1 MCPFIATGTAKSS
14 DSFGY
19 QIVRKGEPCCQLTV
33 LFRKIAAVSR
43 WMSWPSL
50 SFCEQLSSFCR
61 HPLMKESSHV
71 SGDLNQKR
79 CLMKSLS
86 VVAGFVASLG
96 LVLMFGPVYS
106 QTPSPSPPAAG
117 EQAEPAAPTTS
128 AATSKRAECQAS
140 TQSLKGQDRRDQ
152 MQLCIA
158 QARLDCLKQAIDKK
172 VDGPQRRDFIR
183 SCVGGGE
190 EPM

>member
-1 MCPFIATGTAKSS
+1 
-14 DSFGY
+14 
-19 QIVRKGEPCCQLTV
+19 
-33 LFRKIAAVSR
+33 
-43 WMSWPSL
+43 
-50 SFCEQLSSFCR
+50 
-61 HPLMKESSHV
+61 
-71 SGDLNQKR
+71 
-79 CLMKSLS
+79 MKSLS
-86 VVAGFVASLG
+86 VVAGFVVASLG
-96 LVLMFGPVYS
+96 LVSTFGPVYS
-106 QTPSPSPPAAG
+106 QTPSPPPAAG